1 MNDKLMQ
8 VLVFAICVAG
18 YVPLALKGAA
28 TAEYVTLIG
37 PVLAV
42 VILHGRLGKQDE
54 ALDEHS
60 QKLDQITHQTNGVL
74 TERINTAVAEGVKA
88 ALAEREG
95 SVTE

>member
-1 MNDKLMQ
+1 MSDKMMQ
-8 VLVFAICVAG
+8 VLIFAICVAG
-18 YVPLALKGAA
+18 YVPLAILGTP

-42 VILHGRLGKQDE
+42 VILQGRLGKQDE

-60 QKLDQITHQTNGVL
+60 QKLDTITHQTNGVL
-74 TERINTAVAEGVKA
+74 TERINAAVAEGVKA

-95 SVTE
+95 SGT

>member
-1 MNDKLMQ
+1 MSDRLMQ

-42 VILHGRLGKQDE
+42 VILQGRLGKQDE
-54 ALDEHS
+54 ALDVIKEN
-60 QKLDQITHQTNGVL
+60 TNGVL
-74 TERINTAVAEGVKA
+74 TKRIEEAVKA
-88 ALAEREG
+88 ALASREG
-95 SVTE
+95 SGT

>member
-18 YVPLALKGAA
+18 YVPLAMMGKA

-42 VILHGRLGKQDE
+42 VILKTHLGQQDE
-54 ALDEHS
+54 TLTKIQE
-60 QKLDQITHQTNGVL
+60 QTNGVL
-74 TERINTAVAEGVKA
+74 DRRIKDGVKA

-95 SVTE
+95 NVTD

>member
-18 YVPLALKGAA
+18 YVPLAMTGKA

-42 VILHGRLGKQDE
+42 VILKTHLGQQDE
-54 ALDEHS
+54 TLTKIQE
-60 QKLDQITHQTNGVL
+60 QTNGVL
-74 TERINTAVAEGVKA
+74 DRRIKDGVKA

-95 SVTE
+95 NVTD

>member
-18 YVPLALKGAA
+18 YVPLAMTGKA

-42 VILHGRLGKQDE
+42 VILKTHLGQQDE
-54 ALDEHS
+54 TLTKIQE
-60 QKLDQITHQTNGVL
+60 QTNGVL
-74 TERINTAVAEGVKA
+74 DRRIKDGVKA

-95 SVTE
+95 NVAD

>member
-42 VILHGRLGKQDE
+42 VILQGRLGKQDNVMAE
-54 ALDEHS
+54 IHEN
-60 QKLDQITHQTNGVL
+60 TNGKL
-74 TERINTAVAEGVKA
+74 TKRINDAVAEGVRI
-88 ALAEREG
+88 ALASREDPD
-95 SVTE
+95 TR

>member
-8 VLVFAICVAG
+8 VLVFTVCVAG
-18 YVPLALKGAA
+18 YVPLAILDKA

-42 VILHGRLGKQDE
+42 VILKTHLGHQDE
-54 ALDEHS
+54 QLTEQDA
-60 QKLDQITHQTNGVL
+60 KLDKITHQTNGVL

-88 ALAEREG
+88 ALSQSEG
-95 SVTE
+95 SGT

>member
-8 VLVFAICVAG
+8 VIVFTVCVAG
-18 YVPLALKGAA
+18 YVPLALAGRA

-42 VILHGRLGKQDE
+42 VILKTHLGQQDE
-54 ALDEHS
+54 TLTKIQE
-60 QKLDQITHQTNGVL
+60 QTNGVL
-74 TERINTAVAEGVKA
+74 DRRIKDGVKA

-95 SVTE
+95 NVTD

>member
-18 YVPLALKGAA
+18 YVPLAMTGKA

-42 VILHGRLGKQDE
+42 VILKTHLGQQDE
-54 ALDEHS
+54 TLTKIQE
-60 QKLDQITHQTNGVL
+60 QTNGVL
-74 TERINTAVAEGVKA
+74 DRRIKDGVKA

-95 SVTE
+95 TVTD

>member
-8 VLVFAICVAG
+8 VLIFAICVAG
-18 YVPLALKGAA
+18 YVPLAILGTP
-28 TAEYVTLIG
+28 TAEFVTLIG

-42 VILHGRLGKQDE
+42 VILQGRLGKQDE
-54 ALDEHS
+54 VLDKHD

-74 TERINTAVAEGVKA
+74 TQRIKDAVGE

-95 SVTE
+95 SGT

>member
-8 VLVFAICVAG
+8 VIVFTVCVAG
-18 YVPLALKGAA
+18 YVPLAMLGKA

-42 VILHGRLGKQDE
+42 VILKTHLGQQDE
-54 ALDEHS
+54 TLTKIQE
-60 QKLDQITHQTNGVL
+60 QTNGVL
-74 TERINTAVAEGVKA
+74 DARIKNGVAA

-95 SVTE
+95 NVTD